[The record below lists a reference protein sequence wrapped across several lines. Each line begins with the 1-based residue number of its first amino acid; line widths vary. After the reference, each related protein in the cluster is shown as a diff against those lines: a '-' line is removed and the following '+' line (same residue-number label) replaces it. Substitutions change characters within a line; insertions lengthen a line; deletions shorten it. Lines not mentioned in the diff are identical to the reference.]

1 MDILDNKE
9 RIKKLISIYVD
20 RYYLV
25 KTHRKDYLN
34 YYKYGKGQIY
44 STLKGK
50 GIINIK
56 PINKHIWKLWY
67 NTCYFSG
74 ELKTDKKRVFVKV
87 MGKYG
92 LDCYENEVIVNKYI
106 EKNSA
111 FLSERMPKILFSCKT
126 DDYYFI
132 VYSYLELSDITLNDD
147 FYKELNKTIEEYSRI
162 GILHTDFGLTNMG
175 YKDGKYYFI
184 DYGTSLCPESDNIR
198 FRNQSNYNHID
209 RMSSEAKMLI
219 DTPDFYYDD
228 LSNLDL
234 ALKKEDNV
242 NFIVSKQDIA
252 YAKLGERIYKYKVKR
267 RAKDSNVFLLIRQQ

>member
-92 LDCYENEVIVNKYI
+92 LDCFENEVIVNKYI